1 MKIPQFKVNF
11 QVRFLEEAVN
21 FLDSIDT
28 KARSK
33 IIYNIHKARYKNDSN
48 LLKKL
53 NKSIW
58 EFRTLYQGRYY
69 RMFAFWDTPTPDQA
83 FVIITHGLIKKT
95 AKIPI
100 SDLEK
105 ASKIMKRYL
114 NSKVKL
120 K

>member
-1 MKIPQFKVNF
+1 MKIPQFKENF

-33 IIYNIHKARYKNDSN
+33 IIYNIHKARFKNDKN
-48 LLKKL
+48 LFKKL
-53 NKSIW
+53 NETIW

-69 RMFAFWDTPTPDQA
+69 RLFAFWDKTAPEPV

-95 AKIPI
+95 AKTPVR
-100 SDLEK
+100 DLER

-114 NSKVKL
+114 NSKIRVK
-120 K
+120 